1 MSEMEFGK
9 LLEKLIYISGQKNY
23 SIARQL
29 KYDVS
34 YISKWINTTMLPS
47 AKNIDEISRSIAD
60 YIVSISDE
68 AQLNKYCKCFNE
80 VEGKSKSEVAELIE
94 NGLNEAYKYSYN
106 KINKKK
112 INNSSGKVFN
122 SQSFVNP
129 SLRKRY
135 LNIEIK
141 ENTRPEEI
149 LDVIVASDFFAI
161 NRDDQVYIT
170 GINNREDKKYR
181 QNLNIKYIF
190 NFQPNIDDIIS
201 NILMLLDMITSKN
214 RDVFELYSSEHI
226 CSNLI
231 TVIKNKYLHAAMYT
245 NKKCIMTT
253 TISEDR
259 EAINQMYHTL
269 DEMLSTQCTKTFI
282 RKSPRKTLLD
292 ADYIKYT
299 MGNEIKIISGEMNE
313 LFMPADL
320 FLEIGEKIFKDDEII
335 ENFKRVNSILHN
347 AYCNNKIQAVI
358 YESAIRKFV
367 TTGEI
372 TYFNMPIKLSVEQRR
387 KHLKNIYDLLTD
399 NENIEIKII
408 EDDLESEFKI
418 EDKPVLF
425 ISRTMSF
432 TKEKNNE
439 IGNDYLIVRDK
450 NLELLFKE
458 FFSAVWNKITQQSLQ
473 KSEGYKRLIE
483 DLISY
488 LDILSD
494 EI

>member
-1 MSEMEFGK
+1 
-9 LLEKLIYISGQKNY
+9 
-23 SIARQL
+23 
-29 KYDVS
+29 
-34 YISKWINTTMLPS
+34 
-47 AKNIDEISRSIAD
+47 
-60 YIVSISDE
+60 
-68 AQLNKYCKCFNE
+68 
-80 VEGKSKSEVAELIE
+80 
-94 NGLNEAYKYSYN
+94 
-106 KINKKK
+106 
-112 INNSSGKVFN
+112 
-122 SQSFVNP
+122 
-129 SLRKRY
+129 
-135 LNIEIK
+135 
-141 ENTRPEEI
+141 
-149 LDVIVASDFFAI
+149 
-161 NRDDQVYIT
+161 
-170 GINNREDKKYR
+170 
-181 QNLNIKYIF
+181 
-190 NFQPNIDDIIS
+190 
-201 NILMLLDMITSKN
+201 
-214 RDVFELYSSEHI
+214 
-226 CSNLI
+226 
-231 TVIKNKYLHAAMYT
+231 
-245 NKKCIMTT
+245 MTT